1 MHNLDISQPDQS
13 QRWSITEEHVGT
25 RLDRFL
31 VLMLVETSRTTV
43 QQLISD
49 GEILVNGRAS
59 KPGYALREGDEVEVI
74 RSTPTHAA
82 NTVTPQ
88 LLPLDIIYEDN
99 DLLVINK

>member
-31 VLMLVETSRTTV
+31 VSVLVETSRTTV

-49 GEILVNGRAS
+49 GEILINGRPS
-59 KPGYALREGDEVEVI
+59 KSSYALREGDEVEVSHGTS
-74 RSTPTHAA
+74 RHATSTI
-82 NTVTPQ
+82 TPH

-99 DLLVINK
+99 DL